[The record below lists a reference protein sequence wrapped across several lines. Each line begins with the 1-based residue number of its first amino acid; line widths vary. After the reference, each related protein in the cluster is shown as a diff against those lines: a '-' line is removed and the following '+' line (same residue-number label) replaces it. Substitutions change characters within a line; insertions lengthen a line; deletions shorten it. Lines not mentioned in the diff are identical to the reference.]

1 MKRAKIVLTLFLT
14 FLTVSLSG
22 CSVNDSTSSKST
34 PSPTT
39 PTPTPL
45 PLPTPTPVPGIAP
58 TPLILPASV
67 ETDKSSYLPGE
78 KVRISVTLE
87 NPLSEEVTIYSFPP
101 EVIIEGM
108 LARQPIKV
116 FPSGS
121 EEVKLKPGQ
130 KISFNLVWDQKS
142 DGKQVLPGRYEIR
155 LTPIRVENCNTC
167 FYSAFKEILITY
179 SQGALNKTLE
189 LNLSE
194 GKIVLQKIV
203 FTSQDTK
210 FYLQTNVPV
219 VFPEV
224 PGNIPPPLPTPP
236 DVLVA
241 YSAELRVD
249 GKEYPIKPWAYKPD
263 GKWTVIFIANPV
275 PNDARKLNL
284 LVNDVEFKFSLKN

>member
-1 MKRAKIVLTLFLT
+1 MLILLLVVF
-14 FLTVSLSG
+14 LSG
-22 CSVNDSTSSKST
+22 CSINEITSSKSST
-34 PSPTT
+34 FSTT
-39 PTPTPL
+39 PTPA
-45 PLPTPTPVPGIAP
+45 PTPTPVPGIAP
-58 TPLILPASV
+58 TPLILPASI
-67 ETDKSSYLPGE
+67 ETDRSSYLLAE
-78 KVRISVTLE
+78 KVRISITLE
-87 NPLSEEVTIYSFPP
+87 NPLSEEVRISSFPP
-101 EVIIEGM
+101 EVTVKGIIG
-108 LARQPIKV
+108 RKPIKI

-130 KISFNLVWDQKS
+130 RISFNLVWDQKS

-155 LTPIRVENCNTC
+155 LTPTRVENCNFC
-167 FYSAFKEILITY
+167 FYSSLKQILITY
-179 SQGALNKTLE
+179 PQGALNKTLE

-210 FYLQTNVPV
+210 FYLQMDVPV